1 MDIVSNQNHRNDLA
15 SHQLNENI
23 ESSPGQTD
31 AQSQSED
38 SAINT
43 SISSTQTSATLLANV
58 SVGTTQSQRTAATS
72 TTTTARADVG
82 VGVQQVGGPF
92 PRVVVRVIPFIQ
104 NAANAQWR
112 NYGPPPPGP
121 DASLVTRF
129 VLAYARLV
137 GPWTRRTIESSLL
150 LFACLSLALLVYVH
164 GAFTG
169 GLSWGPASGVPVARH
184 DCLAG
189 PGLPGLDTLP
199 AHGVLRVELAR
210 SAPPDYSLE
219 LSYDKVPLSLNS
231 AKLKMNNEIFHYNKL
246 FLLSRKPTSPSW
258 AASTSRTGSRTLA
271 PRLRARAVSCLQRSV
286 RSGPSCGAR
295 ASI

>member
-1 MDIVSNQNHRNDLA
+1 MDIVINHNHRNDLTL
-15 SHQLNENI
+15 HQLTENVG
-23 ESSPGQTD
+23 SSPGQID

-43 SISSTQTSATLLANV
+43 SVSGTQTSTALLANV

-72 TTTTARADVG
+72 TTTTARADIG

-92 PRVVVRVIPFIQ
+92 ARVVVRVIPFNQ
-104 NAANAQWR
+104 NSQWR

-137 GPWTRRTIESSLL
+137 GPRTRRTIESSLL
-150 LFACLSLALLVYVH
+150 LLACISLALLVYVH

-219 LSYDKVPLSLNS
+219 LSYDKVP
-231 AKLKMNNEIFHYNKL
+231 
-246 FLLSRKPTSPSW
+246 
-258 AASTSRTGSRTLA
+258 
-271 PRLRARAVSCLQRSV
+271 
-286 RSGPSCGAR
+286 
-295 ASI
+295 